1 MASDNLMS
9 AVFPSAASPA
19 RAFRFACDERPASEA
34 NDVSACDERVVYGAF
49 IPSQNPR
56 AGPPRDALLSRC
68 FLVTSLHQ
76 QRSDPLAQRPSG
88 SSGLESHQDPAW
100 PSGSSVLVSR
110 LRHLLPP
117 AGEGAPAEVRR
128 QSGPAINPIHPHL
141 LYPQFRHVAQPSIR
155 MTAWVWHLWHIVA
168 PGGKALGAGGSG
180 SSALRADSPIAP
192 ARSPEMPAAASP
204 RGLISGFF
212 FASSLAARAS

>member
-56 AGPPRDALLSRC
+56 AGPPREALLSRC

-76 QRSDPLAQRPSG
+76 QRSDPLGLRPSG
-88 SSGLESHQDPAW
+88 SFA
-100 PSGSSVLVSR
+100 LV
-110 LRHLLPP
+110 
-117 AGEGAPAEVRR
+117 AGEENR
-128 QSGPAINPIHPHL
+128 L
-141 LYPQFRHVAQPSIR
+141 LRFDANHVAR
-155 MTAWVWHLWHIVA
+155 CV
-168 PGGKALGAGGSG
+168 
-180 SSALRADSPIAP
+180 
-192 ARSPEMPAAASP
+192 
-204 RGLISGFF
+204 
-212 FASSLAARAS
+212 